1 MSKNR
6 QPTTPEPPLH
16 LRRAGRHFWIT
27 ITSEFVVAPDQLPLL
42 QGCCEALDL
51 AAAARRTIRK
61 EGMTIKNDRTGSY
74 QRHPALV
81 IHKDAW
87 ATFSKLRRELGVDHV
102 EPEAPRPPKPKG
114 YR

>member
-1 MSKNR
+1 
-6 QPTTPEPPLH
+6 
-16 LRRAGRHFWIT
+16 
-27 ITSEFVVAPDQLPLL
+27 
-42 QGCCEALDL
+42 
-51 AAAARRTIRK
+51 
-61 EGMTIKNDRTGSY
+61 MTIKNDRTGSY